1 MHDLEAVTS
10 KSHGAKAARLRVAIV
25 SETFAPEVNG
35 VAMTLGRIVSGLLVR
50 GHVVQLMRPRQFE
63 EKDPPSEGAL
73 EQVLFRGM
81 PVPSYPELRLGF
93 PSRSKLVKLWQQR
106 RPDIVH
112 VVTEG
117 PLGWS
122 AVAAAHEL
130 QLPVSSSFHTNFQS
144 YSRYYGVGVFRNLIE
159 GYLRRLHNR
168 TLATMVPT
176 KAMLQDL
183 QALAFDHVT
192 LLSRGVEVRQ
202 FSPDKRS
209 TDLRERWGVGVDDLV
224 IMNVGRLAK
233 EKNIGVVI
241 AAFKAIEFRLPRAK
255 LVIVGDGPE
264 RKTLQETCPSA
275 IYAGVQ
281 EGEALAAHYASGDMF
296 LFPSLTETFGNVV
309 PEALASGLALVS
321 YDRAAA
327 HELITTEQNGV
338 LVAGSAQLDFVEAA
352 LSLALNRQRLSTVR
366 RHAAASVA
374 HLNWDVIYDRFVE
387 VLSDVIQRHGQQH
400 AGAALVASRVLV
412 KQSNA

>member
-1 MHDLEAVTS
+1 MHDLEAITS
-10 KSHGAKAARLRVAIV
+10 EPRGPKASPLRVAIV
-25 SETFAPEVNG
+25 TETFSPEVNG
-35 VAMTLGRIVSGLLVR
+35 VAMTLGRIVAGLLER
-50 GHVVQLMRPRQFE
+50 GHTVQLMRPRQFE
-63 EKDPPSEGAL
+63 EEDRPVEGAL

-93 PSRSKLVKLWQQR
+93 PSRSKLVKLWRQK

-144 YSRYYGVGVFRNLIE
+144 YSRYYGIGLFSSLIE

-176 KAMLQDL
+176 KAMLLDL

-192 LLSRGVEVRQ
+192 LLSRGVETRQ
-202 FSPDKRS
+202 FSPRKRS
-209 TDLRERWGVGVDDLV
+209 KDLRERWGVGMDDLV
-224 IMNVGRLAK
+224 IMHVGRLAK
-233 EKNIGVVI
+233 EKNISAVL
-241 AAFKAIEFRLPRAK
+241 AAFKVIEFRLPRAK

-264 RKTLQETCPSA
+264 RKKLEESCPFV
-275 IYAGVQ
+275 ILAGVQ
-281 EGEALAAHYASGDMF
+281 TGEALAAHYASGDVF

-309 PEALASGLALVS
+309 PEALASGLAVVS

-327 HELITTEQNGV
+327 HELITTDENGV
-338 LVAGSAQLDFVEAA
+338 LVPGSAALDFAEAA
-352 LSLALNRQRLSTVR
+352 LSLALDRQRQSTVR
-366 RHAAASVA
+366 RNAAASVA
-374 HLNWDVIYDRFVE
+374 HLNWDAIHNRFVD
-387 VLSDVIQRHGQQH
+387 VLSDVIQRHSQQN
-400 AGAALVASRVLV
+400 AGAALVDSHVMV
-412 KQSNA
+412 NQSNA